1 MYTDNC
7 ATMLMFYQL
16 TLCIVA
22 TDFNIDF
29 ASRIY
34 TVSEDDDFVDLTIIK
49 TPIINGSTVS
59 ITENVTVYFYTYDGS
74 AKGKI

>member
-7 ATMLMFYQL
+7 AAVLMFYQL
-16 TLCIVA
+16 TLYIVA

-34 TVSEDDDFVDLTIIK
+34 SVSEDDDFVDLTIIK

-59 ITENVTVYFYTYDGS
+59 ITENVTVRFYTNDGS
-74 AKGKI
+74 AKGK